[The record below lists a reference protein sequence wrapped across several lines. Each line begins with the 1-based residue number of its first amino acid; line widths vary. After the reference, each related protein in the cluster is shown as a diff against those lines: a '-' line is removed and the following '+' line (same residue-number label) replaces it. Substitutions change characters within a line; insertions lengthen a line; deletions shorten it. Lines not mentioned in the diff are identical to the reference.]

1 MANQWQEEEDRDWLR
16 AEALLESSTVEEML
30 FFGANAGG
38 MLVWDFLWT
47 SDIIDN
53 YR

>member
-1 MANQWQEEEDRDWLR
+1 MVTQWQEEEDRDWLR

-38 MLVWDFLWT
+38 MLVWDENFSL
-47 SDIIDN
+47 DLRY